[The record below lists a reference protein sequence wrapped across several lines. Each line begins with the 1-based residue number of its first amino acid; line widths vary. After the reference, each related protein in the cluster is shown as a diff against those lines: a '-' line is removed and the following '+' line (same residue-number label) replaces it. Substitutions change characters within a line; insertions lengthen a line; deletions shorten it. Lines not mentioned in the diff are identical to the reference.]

1 MKKGKLKKKR
11 SKLQKAMINLN
22 KQVITQESKHSTTSF
37 KRRFERCSNVWW
49 DIYKYINLSR
59 A

>member
-37 KRRFERCSNVWW
+37 KRRFERCSNV
-49 DIYKYINLSR
+49 
-59 A
+59 